1 MRAIYLLGGLPYP
14 DLRAIYVFGACYIS
28 FWWVPYIF
36 CVCHIETCVPY
47 IFCHTQYPA
56 VCLQCNPFFPATIIT
71 VIIIIIVVVAVTIII
86 IVRSL
91 PYSNSPSSGPSGAL
105 VEVEGIGGAGNPI
118 TPALTYPRIT
128 FILQCSPTKPSL
140 EIQRKIMKDNSTLQ
154 SRLKLWATMEVSR
167 FLSPIKLEE

>member
-1 MRAIYLLGGLPYP
+1 MLYIFLVGAIHILCVPYRDLRAIYLLSHSVSRRLP
-14 DLRAIYVFGACYIS
+14 AM
-28 FWWVPYIF
+28 
-36 CVCHIETCVPY
+36 
-47 IFCHTQYPA
+47 Q
-56 VCLQCNPFFPATIIT
+56 PFFSATIIT
-71 VIIIIIVVVAVTIII
+71 VIIIIIIIAVTIIIII

-128 FILQCSPTKPSL
+128 FILQCSATKPSL

-154 SRLKLWATMEVSR
+154 SRLKLWATMEDFR